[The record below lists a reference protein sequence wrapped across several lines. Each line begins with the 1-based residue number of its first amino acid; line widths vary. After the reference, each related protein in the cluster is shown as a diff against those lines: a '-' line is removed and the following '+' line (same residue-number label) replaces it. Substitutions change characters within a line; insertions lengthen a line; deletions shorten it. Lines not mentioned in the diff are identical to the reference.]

1 MLVERFPHTCRPLS
15 HRTDECARTL
25 TQGAVPET
33 ECAEARRVYRKLIDL
48 HPRLRLDAPQR
59 ASLLAELTLLRTRL
73 DECDRSRG

>member
-1 MLVERFPHTCRPLS
+1 MLAHESVDCR
-15 HRTDECARTL
+15 
-25 TQGAVPET
+25 GAAPAGRRDGGD
-33 ECAEARRVYRKLIDL
+33 CAETPALIGLTHLQHALFDL